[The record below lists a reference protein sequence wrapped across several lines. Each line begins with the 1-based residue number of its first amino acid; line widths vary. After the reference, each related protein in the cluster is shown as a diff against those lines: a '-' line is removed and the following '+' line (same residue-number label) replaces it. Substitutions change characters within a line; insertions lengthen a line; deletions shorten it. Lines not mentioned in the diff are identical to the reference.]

1 MPGQRPTWRFL
12 VKDADGKLSEIGAAW
27 KTSKADTFSVRLD
40 PEGNGGN
47 VSCLMV
53 PNTPKP
59 KPQFAPG
66 EKPAA

>member
-1 MPGQRPTWRFL
+1 M
-12 VKDADGKLSEIGAAW
+12 
-27 KTSKADTFSVRLD
+27 LD
-40 PEGNGGN
+40 PEGNGRN